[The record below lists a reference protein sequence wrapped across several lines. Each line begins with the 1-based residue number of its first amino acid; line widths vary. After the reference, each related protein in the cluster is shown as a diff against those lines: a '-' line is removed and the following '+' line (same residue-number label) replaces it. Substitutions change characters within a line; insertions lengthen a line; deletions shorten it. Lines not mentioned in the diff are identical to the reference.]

1 MGSLAS
7 SPMGLL
13 RSHSRHARSAE
24 LPGFASEKTALQLAA
39 PEVGLWLPTGGNMD
53 MVTSVVIVG
62 SGFTGFECARR
73 LARRL
78 RKTNVDVTI
87 ISPVDYMLYTPLLP
101 DVAGGVVDARFVAI
115 PLAGTLK
122 GVRAIRGR
130 VDRVD
135 LEDHRLQFTDLEQR
149 TRELSWGRLVLTP
162 GSVTRLFD
170 IPGLA
175 QYARGLKSTAEA
187 LYLRDHVLE
196 QLELSCLEE
205 DAEVAK
211 ARRTIVV
218 VGASYSGTELVLQ
231 LRALAHAAA
240 KQMNFDP
247 DSVKFLLLDLA
258 EQVMPEVGEKLGAR
272 AMRVLHRRG
281 VDVRL
286 GLTLN
291 EVHPDHVV
299 LSDNSQVDTRTV
311 AWVTGVTAAP
321 LIQTLGLPTEKGRL
335 KVQTDLQVPGH
346 PDVYAA
352 GDAAA
357 VPDLTQPGKI
367 TPPTA
372 QHATR
377 QGKVLARN
385 VAASLGYGTSKQYK
399 HRNLGLVVDLG
410 PRYAVANPLNIQLSG
425 LPAKFVTRCYHLY
438 AIPRPVNRWAV
449 SLAYL
454 TDILFDRSVVS
465 IGLSSQE
472 DAQFA
477 ASEGIPMPKTI

>member
-1 MGSLAS
+1 
-7 SPMGLL
+7 
-13 RSHSRHARSAE
+13 
-24 LPGFASEKTALQLAA
+24 
-39 PEVGLWLPTGGNMD
+39 MD
-53 MVTSVVIVG
+53 IVTSVVIVG

-78 RKTNVDVTI
+78 RKTDVDITI

-101 DVAGGVVDARFVAI
+101 DVAGGVVDGRFVTI
-115 PLAGTLK
+115 PLAGSLR
-122 GVRAIRGR
+122 GVRKIRGR
-130 VDRVD
+130 VDSVD
-135 LEDHRLQFTDLEQR
+135 LAQHRLEFTDLEQR
-149 TRELSWGRLVLTP
+149 PRSLSWDRLVLTP

-196 QLELSCLEE
+196 QLELSTVDE
-205 DAEVAK
+205 DAELAR

-218 VGASYSGTELVLQ
+218 VGASYSGTELILQ
-231 LRALAHAAA
+231 MRALAYAAA

-247 DSVKFLLLDLA
+247 AEVKFILLDLA

-272 AMRVLHRRG
+272 ARKVLHRRG

-299 LSDNSQVDTRTV
+299 LSDNSRVDTHTV

-321 LIQTLGLPTEKGRL
+321 LIQKLGLPTEKGRL
-335 KVQTDLQVPGH
+335 KVQTDFAVPGH
-346 PDVYAA
+346 PDVFAA

-357 VPDLTQPGKI
+357 VPDVTQPGKI

-372 QHATR
+372 QHAIR
-377 QGKVLARN
+377 QGKVLGNN
-385 VAASLGYGTSKQYK
+385 VAASLGRGKKREYK
-399 HRNLGLVVDLG
+399 HHDMGLVVDLG
-410 PRYAVANPLNIQLSG
+410 PHQAVANPLKIQLSG
-425 LPAKFVTRCYHLY
+425 FPAKFVTRAYHLY
-438 AIPRPVNRWAV
+438 AIPRGVNRWAV
-449 SLAYL
+449 ALAYL
-454 TDILFDRSVVS
+454 TDALFPRSVVS
-465 IGLSSQE
+465 LGLSTQS
-472 DAQFA
+472 DAVFST
-477 ASEGIPMPKTI
+477 SEGIPLPRVG

>member
-1 MGSLAS
+1 
-7 SPMGLL
+7 
-13 RSHSRHARSAE
+13 
-24 LPGFASEKTALQLAA
+24 
-39 PEVGLWLPTGGNMD
+39 

-78 RKTNVDVTI
+78 RKTDVDVTI

-101 DVAGGVVDARFVAI
+101 DVAGGVVDPRFVTI
-115 PLAGTLK
+115 PLAGTLN
-122 GVRAIRGR
+122 GVRKIRGR
-130 VDRVD
+130 VDSVD
-135 LEDHRLQFTDLEQR
+135 LTQHRLDFTDLEQR
-149 TRELSWGRLVLTP
+149 SRSLSWDRLVLTP

-175 QYARGLKSTAEA
+175 QYARGLKSPAEA

-196 QLELSCLEE
+196 QLELSCLED
-205 DAEVAK
+205 DADLAR
-211 ARRTIVV
+211 ARRTVAV

-231 LRALAHAAA
+231 LRALANAAA

-247 DSVKFLLLDLA
+247 DEVKFLLLDVA
-258 EQVMPEVGEKLGAR
+258 EQVMPEVGKTLGDR
-272 AMRVLHRRG
+272 AQRVLRRRG

-299 LSDNSQVDTRTV
+299 LSDGSRVGTHTV

-321 LIQTLGLPTEKGRL
+321 LIETLDLPTESGRL
-335 KVQTDLQVPGH
+335 TVQTDLTVPGH
-346 PDVYAA
+346 PDVFAA

-357 VPDLTQPGKI
+357 VPDVTQPGKI

-377 QGKVLARN
+377 QGKTLSNN
-385 VAASLGYGTSKQYK
+385 VAASLGHGKKREYK
-399 HRNLGLVVDLG
+399 HHDMGLVVDLG
-410 PRYAVANPLNIQLSG
+410 PHNAVANPLNIPLSG
-425 LPAKFVTRCYHLY
+425 FPAKVVTRAYHLY
-438 AIPRPVNRWAV
+438 AIPRGVNRWAV
-449 SLAYL
+449 TLAYL
-454 TDILFDRSVVS
+454 TDALFARSVVS
-465 IGLSSQE
+465 LGLSTQS
-472 DAQFA
+472 DAEFLT
-477 ASEGIPMPKTI
+477 SEGIQLPKTG

>member
-1 MGSLAS
+1 
-7 SPMGLL
+7 
-13 RSHSRHARSAE
+13 
-24 LPGFASEKTALQLAA
+24 
-39 PEVGLWLPTGGNMD
+39 MD

-78 RKTNVDVTI
+78 RKTDVDITI

-101 DVAGGVVDARFVAI
+101 DVAGGVVDARFVTI
-115 PLAGTLK
+115 PLAGSLK

-149 TRELSWGRLVLTP
+149 TRELSWDRLVLTP

-205 DAEVAK
+205 AAEVAE

-272 AMRVLHRRG
+272 AQRVLRRRG

-299 LSDNSQVDTRTV
+299 LSDNSQVDTHTV

-321 LIQTLGLPTEKGRL
+321 LIQKLGLPTEKGRL
-335 KVQTDLQVPGH
+335 KVQTDFAVPGH
-346 PDVYAA
+346 PDVFAA

-357 VPDLTQPGKI
+357 VPDVTQPGKI

-377 QGKVLARN
+377 QGKTLGNN
-385 VAASLGYGTSKQYK
+385 VAASLGHGKCRQYK
-399 HRNLGLVVDLG
+399 HHDMGLVVDLG
-410 PRYAVANPLNIQLSG
+410 PHQAVANPLKIPLSG
-425 LPAKFVTRCYHLY
+425 FPAKVVTRAYHLF
-438 AIPRPVNRWAV
+438 AIPRGVNRWAV
-449 SLAYL
+449 ALAYL
-454 TDILFDRSVVS
+454 TDALFARSVVS
-465 IGLSSQE
+465 LGLSTQS
-472 DAQFA
+472 DAAFST
-477 ASEGIPMPKTI
+477 SEGIPLPKTG